1 MPENVLTSG
10 MASYVKKKQE
20 VILTEDEVRSIVEQ
34 IENNRFSKSWRT
46 NRAHKAYLK
55 DKHSSNSKNSTS
67 KPLSALQSKD
77 EVEVS
82 HRQKVSTKP
91 NKTDTLQ
98 SREVAGWSGQT
109 VKADEPFIV
118 PTAIEEEV
126 FYITPF
132 ELPVSEAQIDTKTEI
147 NTVVATK
154 TIENTVVTD
163 SVVICP
169 KCQSEMIKRVAKKGV
184 RQGQIFYGCS
194 QFPKCRSVI
203 NAE

>member
-1 MPENVLTSG
+1 M
-10 MASYVKKKQE
+10 
-20 VILTEDEVRSIVEQ
+20 
-34 IENNRFSKSWRT
+34 
-46 NRAHKAYLK
+46 
-55 DKHSSNSKNSTS
+55 
-67 KPLSALQSKD
+67 
-77 EVEVS
+77 
-82 HRQKVSTKP
+82 STKP

-147 NTVVATK
+147 NTVV
-154 TIENTVVTD
+154 TD
-163 SVVICP
+163 PVVICP

-194 QFPKCRSVI
+194 QFPKCRSVV